1 MNGAHPVVAPVLHD
15 ALDDVGD
22 VGDAA
27 AADADGHAGAGL
39 KPRGEAAVLELAARL
54 GTDIGQAEVGEILAD
69 EEQAGRKH
77 QASSGEPTLSFIS
90 NQ

>member
-1 MNGAHPVVAPVLHD
+1 VVAPVLHD
-15 ALDDVGD
+15 ALNDVGD

-27 AADADGHAGAGL
+27 APDANRHTGAGR
-39 KPRGEAAVLELAARL
+39 KPRGEAAVLELAVCL
-54 GTDIGQAEVGEILAD
+54 YPDIGQAKVGEMLAD

-77 QASSGEPTLSFIS
+77 QASSGEPTMSFIS